1 MNNPNA
7 KILVVDDVPENRDLL
22 LRRLTRLGFVHVDQ
36 AENGVQA
43 LAAIAA
49 QSYDLVLLDIMMPE
63 LDGFGVLEALRR
75 DGRINELPI
84 LVISALNEIE
94 PVVRCIEL
102 GATDFIV
109 KPFNPTLLRAR
120 VLSTLEKKALSDL
133 TRDELRRKQLELN
146 EARTLQLALVPPPF
160 AGTIAGRSLSIDVL
174 LEPAKEVG
182 GDVVDHFCIGDD
194 MVVLALGDVS
204 DKGAGAALMMA
215 RTHAMLRALTARP
228 DAADLFR
235 APERALGILNEALS
249 AGNESCMFVTYLL
262 ASLEIA
268 TGKLVYVRAGHVPPF
283 HCSRTGSIA
292 RLGGMGGPPLGLV
305 ENAVYQPH
313 AIELAPGDRL
323 LIVTDGFTEAHDPDN
338 AIYGEG
344 RVEAFFGRLM
354 PSEGQPLERLAA
366 DVRAFEAGR
375 PPFDDMAALLLSF
388 EPAGTMRGAI
398 RFEASTLPTPE
409 AIAALIDRVIA
420 FLDQHGVDARAAH
433 HTALVLSEVL
443 TNLATHGDC
452 CDRPAK
458 IAISAEPDKV
468 TGEII
473 DSGPPFDPRLTP
485 EPSFDVGIAER
496 PIGGLGLFLVRKLC
510 SSLEYA
516 RRNGENCM
524 IFAISREGNRG
535 DKKGN

>member
-7 KILVVDDVPENRDLL
+7 KILVVDDVAENRDLL
-22 LRRLTRLGFVHVDQ
+22 LRRLTRLGFAHIDQ
-36 AENGVQA
+36 AANGVEA

-49 QSYDLVLLDIMMPE
+49 QNYDLVLLDIMMPV

-84 LVISALNEIE
+84 LVISALSEMD

-102 GATDFIV
+102 GAADFIV

-146 EARTLQLALVPPPF
+146 EARTLQLALAPPPF

-182 GDVVDHFCIGDD
+182 GDVVDHFRVGDD
-194 MVVLALGDVS
+194 MIVLALGDVS

-215 RTHAMLRALTARP
+215 RTHAMMRALTARP
-228 DAADLFR
+228 DAAELFR
-235 APERALGILNEALS
+235 APERALGIVNAALS

-262 ASLEIA
+262 ATLEIA
-268 TGKLVYVRAGHVPPF
+268 TGKLVYVRAGHIPPF
-283 HCSRTGSIA
+283 HRNGTGGIA
-292 RLGGMGGPPLGLV
+292 RLGRMGGPPLGLV
-305 ENAVYQPH
+305 EDAVYQPDVVV
-313 AIELAPGDRL
+313 LSPGDRL
-323 LIVTDGFTEAHDPDN
+323 LIVTDGFTEAHNPDN
-338 AIYGEG
+338 VIYGEG
-344 RVEAFFGRLM
+344 KIESFLAELA
-354 PSEGQPLERLAA
+354 PSATQPLKQLAA
-366 DVRAFEAGR
+366 GVRAFEAGR
-375 PPFDDMAALLLSF
+375 PAFDDMAALLLSLG
-388 EPAGTMRGAI
+388 PDGTMPPAI
-398 RFEASTLPTPE
+398 RFESSTLATPV
-409 AIAALIDRVIA
+409 AIDLLIDRVIA
-420 FLDQHGVDARAAH
+420 FLEQHGVDARATH

-452 CDRPAK
+452 RDRPAK
-458 IAISAEPDKV
+458 IAVTAEPDRV

-473 DSGPPFDPRLTP
+473 DSGPPFDPRLAP
-485 EPSFDVGIAER
+485 EPSLDVSVAER

-510 SSLEYA
+510 SALEYA

-524 IFAISREGNRG
+524 IFAINREGDRG
-535 DKKGN
+535 DKKGH